1 MVVNLGGA
9 VGGGLFDNNRA
20 AIRGQINIRR
30 AREQR
35 LDIED
40 FSYTQSGL
48 IEERIRLERDL
59 NSVIAEET
67 QLRYRLIQQEA
78 AEALDVPSEQR
89 GLNVALSQLREF
101 AGVTPSTSGFPN
113 QRQLGD
119 LLGNIGSQLAGLE
132 GPSLDALLER
142 SSSTTD
148 TRPFAVKREGTQ
160 SVGRYIQ
167 DFVSDRYNFD
177 LPNSFVDLYNQQ
189 IGSARATDA
198 SEELSLQRQEIEI
211 RQTNNDLLGDLNDV
225 MDEFIN
231 LLSTNPVAEQAA
243 RFYTS
248 YFPSSE
254 FGGP

>member
-1 MVVNLGGA
+1 MPGDPSSQYIIAGQRGA
-9 VGGGLFDNNRA
+9 
-20 AIRGQINIRR
+20 RR
-30 AREQR
+30 READAQR
-35 LDIED
+35 QEDIED
-40 FSYTQSGL
+40 FNFTQNNL
-48 IEERIRLERDL
+48 IGERIRLERDL
-59 NSVIAEET
+59 NSVIAQET

-89 GLNVALSQLREF
+89 RLNEVLSRLTAFR
-101 AGVTPSTSGFPN
+101 GVTPSTSGVPQ

-119 LLGNIGSQLAGLE
+119 LLGNVGAQLAGLE
-132 GPSLDALLER
+132 GPSLDALQEI
-142 SSSTTD
+142 S
-148 TRPFAVKREGTQ
+148 GGNI
-160 SVGRYIQ
+160 GRYIQ
-167 DFVSDRYNFD
+167 DFASEQYNFN

-231 LLSTNPVAEQAA
+231 LLSTSSVVEQAA
-243 RFYTS
+243 SFYTT